1 MRIALLVA
9 LLLYFALGMD
19 AKDQARSLPQGL
31 VIAMS
36 KLCTSTHVPTNAL
49 TPNVANLSTA
59 RTIWISIADLFTN
72 ISSNKL
78 VLSDCPGGMLSI
90 MLRLQMILR
99 QKDPVYLRGW
109 LIDSS
114 GAVSESVVCV
124 KEVWFMSYYTGVSFV
139 LCLISIW
146 SFTDWLIG

>member
-99 QKDPVYLRGW
+99 QKDPVYLRG
-109 LIDSS
+109 
-114 GAVSESVVCV
+114 
-124 KEVWFMSYYTGVSFV
+124 
-139 LCLISIW
+139 
-146 SFTDWLIG
+146 